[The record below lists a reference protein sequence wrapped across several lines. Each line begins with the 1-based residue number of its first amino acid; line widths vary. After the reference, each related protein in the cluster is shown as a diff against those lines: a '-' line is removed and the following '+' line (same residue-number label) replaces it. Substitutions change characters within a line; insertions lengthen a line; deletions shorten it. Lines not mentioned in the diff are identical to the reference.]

1 VTLVTDAEVRSGL
14 LLQRDRKRNAQMN
27 KQQPK
32 VRELQALPQA
42 KSASESWHRAY
53 AVLTDPELQIIVAF
67 CLIGLLLTL
76 NLIFRFPD
84 MGAVIAQYNQF

>member
-1 VTLVTDAEVRSGL
+1 
-14 LLQRDRKRNAQMN
+14 MN

-32 VRELQALPQA
+32 VRELQALPET
-42 KSASESWHRAY
+42 KSANESWQRLHA
-53 AVLTDPELQIIVAF
+53 ALADPDLQIVAAF

>member
-1 VTLVTDAEVRSGL
+1 
-14 LLQRDRKRNAQMN
+14 MN

-53 AVLTDPELQIIVAF
+53 AALTDPELQIIVAF

>member
-1 VTLVTDAEVRSGL
+1 
-14 LLQRDRKRNAQMN
+14 MN

-32 VRELQALPQA
+32 VRELQVLPQPKNA
-42 KSASESWHRAY
+42 NESWLRVY
-53 AVLTDPELQIIVAF
+53 AVLTDPDLQIVAAF
-67 CLIGLLLTL
+67 CLIGLLLML

>member
-1 VTLVTDAEVRSGL
+1 
-14 LLQRDRKRNAQMN
+14 MN

-32 VRELQALPQA
+32 VRELQALPEPR
-42 KSASESWHRAY
+42 SANESWQRFY
-53 AVLTDPELQIIVAF
+53 AALTDHDLQIVVAF
-67 CLIGLLLTL
+67 CLIGLLLML